1 MSVLLWVQTVCK
13 DYQQTTKVT
22 ASKEKVMAGHD
33 LVDVSIFVDKVSGCA
48 RVFHELKCIY
58 PLDSTDYRNRA
69 EIRGYCRRPADDWSH
84 DLLHWGCH
92 DLISWVFE
100 IFFTQLKHVTS
111 LSNLKTR

>member
-1 MSVLLWVQTVCK
+1 MTW
-13 DYQQTTKVT
+13 
-22 ASKEKVMAGHD
+22 
-33 LVDVSIFVDKVSGCA
+33 VDVSIFVDKVSGGA

-58 PLDSTDYRNRA
+58 PLDGTDYRKRA
-69 EIRGYCRRPADDWSH
+69 KIRGYCRRPADDWSH

-100 IFFTQLKHVTS
+100 ILFTQLKHVTS